1 MDQFA
6 RSSWAYICNWFGGV
20 IPYLASSCVLS
31 IAIAGAIAFAIHL
44 EFSAH
49 QPLLCANFA
58 NMGARAVY
66 PISWRG
72 AVAGLALAICSGGL
86 RNSARIE

>member
-31 IAIAGAIAFAIHL
+31 FAVAGAIAVAVHL
-44 EFSAH
+44 ESSTH
-49 QPLLCANFA
+49 QPVFRANIT
-58 NMGARAVY
+58 NVGTRAIY
-66 PISWRG
+66 PISWCS
-72 AVAGLALAICSGGL
+72 AVAGMALAICGYGL
-86 RNSARIE
+86 HTGACVE

>member
-49 QPLLCANFA
+49 QPVFRANIA
-58 NMGARAVY
+58 NVGARAIY
-66 PISWRG
+66 PISWCS
-72 AVAGLALAICSGGL
+72 AVAGMALAICSGGL